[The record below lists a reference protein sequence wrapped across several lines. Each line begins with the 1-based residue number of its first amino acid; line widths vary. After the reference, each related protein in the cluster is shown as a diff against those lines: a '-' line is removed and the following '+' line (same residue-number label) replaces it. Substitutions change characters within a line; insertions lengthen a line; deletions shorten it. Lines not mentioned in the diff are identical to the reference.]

1 MLIHKCQHAF
11 KKKGVMLGLV
21 LEIVF
26 GSTLDMQH
34 DFFKITMKSL
44 TTNVMQL
51 PFDGNPITWL

>member
-1 MLIHKCQHAF
+1 MHFLKE
-11 KKKGVMLGLV
+11 GVVLGLI

-34 DFFKITMKSL
+34 DFFKITVKSL

-51 PFDGNPITWL
+51 PFDGNPIACCDI